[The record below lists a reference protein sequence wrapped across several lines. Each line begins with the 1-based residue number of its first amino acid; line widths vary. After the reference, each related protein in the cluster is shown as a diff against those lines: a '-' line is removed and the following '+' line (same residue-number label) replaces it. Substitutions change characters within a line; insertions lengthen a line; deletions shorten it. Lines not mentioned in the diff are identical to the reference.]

1 MFKLKLKSKL
11 TRSARQNLV
20 LFLILVL
27 MIVFFGIVTQ
37 RFVTMT
43 NMMNLA
49 RQNVP
54 NILIA
59 VAMTFVIVSGAIDLS
74 VGGLMALSAIVY
86 GYLCIWGVNPWLAF
100 IMVIPLGI
108 LVGFINNTLIER
120 LGIPAIMATMAT
132 WLITSSLALTLCKA
146 IPISDP
152 EVKPITVLNRIRF
165 FGDNIPLALII
176 IIVVVAIFLLLGRF
190 TLIGKYSTAIG
201 GNPHAASLSG
211 ILVRRWRL
219 LFFSICSV
227 CAALS
232 GVWQV
237 ARLGSADPKIG
248 VGMEF
253 SVITACI
260 LGGVSIKGGQGT
272 VLGVVIATCL
282 LAVLTNGMQM
292 MGISPFYQQ
301 VVIGVVLLGAVLI
314 NQLLNIHA
322 MKKGSL

>member
-1 MFKLKLKSKL
+1 VFKLKLKSKL